1 MPLFNF
7 RRQSRDKS
15 DSRAS
20 STAQNSSALAES
32 VEVIRRRARYRLIGS
47 AVLVMAGIAL
57 FPLLFE
63 SQPRPVP
70 ADIAVEIQGRREY
83 KPLQLPAA
91 PAVVATVVAAKP
103 SVAPPPPSAA
113 TSAAATAPSI
123 AAIPSVTAEA
133 PQAKSTVPNRP
144 LAQATP
150 AQAAI
155 KLEAKPAASKPL
167 PPSKPPVAMASGSPS
182 AVSADDAVSSESARA
197 RALLNN
203 EAPPS
208 AAAKS
213 PPVGNATNAAGATA
227 TPSAVKNTPASSAV
241 PQVASRAVVQ
251 VGAFADAGKAS
262 EIRARLEQAGLKSF
276 TQTVETADGK
286 RIRVRVGPFANRA
299 EADKAAAKIRALD
312 MPAAILNQ

>member
-7 RRQSRDKS
+7 RRQSRDKN

-32 VEVIRRRARYRLIGS
+32 VQVIRRRARYRLIGS
-47 AVLVMAGIAL
+47 AVLVLAGIAL

-63 SQPRPVP
+63 TQPRPVP
-70 ADIAVEIQGRREY
+70 ADIVVEIPARGAY

-91 PAVVATVVAAKP
+91 PASSVSTVVVKP
-103 SVAPPPPSAA
+103 SLAPTSSSIPP
-113 TSAAATAPSI
+113 TVAAAAASTSPSI
-123 AAIPSVTAEA
+123 GTNASATAEA
-133 PQAKSTVPNRP
+133 SQVKSSVPNRP

-167 PPSKPPVAMASGSPS
+167 PPSKPPVATASAPPS
-182 AVSADDAVSSESARA
+182 AVSADGAASTESARA

-203 EAPPS
+203 ETPLT
-208 AAAKS
+208 
-213 PPVGNATNAAGATA
+213 V
-227 TPSAVKNTPASSAV
+227 TPSAVKTTPASSDA
-241 PQVASRAVVQ
+241 PPAASRAVVQ

-312 MPAAILNQ
+312 LPAAILNL